1 MGLCD
6 FCHGCV
12 NQAVLIP
19 ITKRS
24 EKKRDLRGYFRYL
37 GANVCH
43 RPPVPDCACAPVQP
57 WHTPIVSEQ
66 KEGWFHVHAVRIAGV
81 CCISDF
87 HEYFFLDVIICFHA
101 KSPFAVIH
109 GYTLSCT
116 LNYRRKGIFLHI
128 FAHS

>member
-6 FCHGCV
+6 FCHGYV
-12 NQAVLIP
+12 NAAVLIP

-43 RPPVPDCACAPVQP
+43 RTPVPDCACAPVQP

-87 HEYFFLDVIICFHA
+87 HEYFFLDNIV
-101 KSPFAVIH
+101 
-109 GYTLSCT
+109 
-116 LNYRRKGIFLHI
+116 
-128 FAHS
+128 